1 MRTAAP
7 RPARTPRGPPP
18 PRRAGVDSAPV
29 SQSEPDDE
37 TLMLAYA
44 GGDAAA
50 FDILYRRHRARLY
63 RYLLRQVDSRAV
75 AEELYQDVWLN
86 VVRSRARYRVEAK
99 FLTFLFRVAR
109 NRLIDHLRSR
119 GGQAR
124 AFDESA
130 DAALIEPPAPLEDGP
145 EQRAAGE
152 QDRTRLLAA
161 LAALPPA
168 QRDAFLLH
176 HEAGLTVE
184 EVASLSGVNRET
196 AKSRLRYA
204 VARLRASLG
213 EQA

>member
-1 MRTAAP
+1 M
-7 RPARTPRGPPP
+7 
-18 PRRAGVDSAPV
+18 
-29 SQSEPDDE
+29 SQPEPDDE

-50 FDILYRRHRARLY
+50 FDTLYRRHRGRLY

-109 NRLIDHLRSR
+109 NRLIDHFRSR
-119 GGQAR
+119 RGLANV
-124 AFDESA
+124 FDEA
-130 DAALIEPPAPLEDGP
+130 AGAALDDPPAPGEDGP

-152 QDRTRLLAA
+152 QERARLLGA

-184 EVASLSGVNRET
+184 EVANLTGVNRET

-204 VARLRASLG
+204 VARLRATLG
-213 EQA
+213 EPA